1 MANFIALCYAT
12 AKKAGIDTSNMTPN
26 EVVEWY
32 NKQQGTSQAK
42 GKATKLIKE
51 YVGATKQKEGANAK
65 IEKVE
70 KIEQTTNNVNS
81 DEKFKEYFVEKIDI
95 HNEQEVESKKQEYIN
110 RISKEKVEHDIV
122 IDKNGSVFEISG
134 DETYVDDM
142 GLDMDGAIDI
152 HNHPNQ
158 VKSFS
163 QADFGAI
170 SKNPST
176 TFILVDNQFTYEI
189 TTLKKIDKPF
199 NYFYSKGPGD
209 TPTKEI
215 SGDLEELAYKAM
227 ANEGYIKYVKK
238 SRNGENSENK

>member
-12 AKKAGIDTSNMTPN
+12 AKKAGIDTNQMTPD

-32 NKQQGTSQAK
+32 NKQQKTSQAK

-51 YVGATKQKEGANAK
+51 YVGASNPKEGTSTK
-65 IEKVE
+65 IENVE
-70 KIEQTTNNVNS
+70 KIEQTTNNFNS

-95 HNEQEVESKKQEYIN
+95 HNEQELEFKQQEYLN
-110 RISKEKVEHDIV
+110 RISKEKVEHNIV
-122 IDKNGSVFEISG
+122 IDKNGNVFETSG

-163 QADFGAI
+163 KDDFIAI
-170 SKNPST
+170 SKNPNT
-176 TFILVDNQFTYEI
+176 KFILVDNEFTYEI

-199 NYFYSKGPGD
+199 NYFYINADPT
-209 TPTKEI
+209 TPVSEI
-215 SGDLEELAYKAM
+215 KGDLEEKAYLVMEK
-227 ANEGYIKYVKK
+227 EGYIKFVKNRREK
-238 SRNGENSENK
+238 RS